1 MPYCQKCGAEI
12 SEGTNF
18 CPKCGA
24 ALGPLSPRARR
35 EKKEKGEKNE
45 KGEKAEKAEKHE
57 KGEFGYIGPLIGGLI
72 LIAVGFMAYLT
83 RISPTYVLNW
93 GPILLIVVGI
103 IILVIAIYAVMTA
116 AGRSPKPL

>member
-1 MPYCQKCGAEI
+1 MPYCPKCGAEVG
-12 SEGTNF
+12 EGTNF

-35 EKKEKGEKNE
+35 EKGEKQEKGEKS
-45 KGEKAEKAEKHE
+45 EKAEKQE

-72 LIAVGFMAYLT
+72 LIAVGLIAYLS
-83 RISPTYVLNW
+83 RISPMFVVDW

-103 IILVIAIYAVMTA
+103 IILVIAIFAVITA
-116 AGRSPKPL
+116 AGRSPKPPQF

>member
-1 MPYCQKCGAEI
+1 MPYCPKCGAEVG
-12 SEGTNF
+12 EGTNF

-35 EKKEKGEKNE
+35 EKGEKQEKGEKS
-45 KGEKAEKAEKHE
+45 EKAEKHE
-57 KGEFGYIGPLIGGLI
+57 KGEFGYIGPLIGGLV
-72 LIAVGFMAYLT
+72 LIAVGLIAYLS

-103 IILVIAIYAVMTA
+103 IILVVTIFAVMTA
-116 AGRSPKPL
+116 AGRSPKPP